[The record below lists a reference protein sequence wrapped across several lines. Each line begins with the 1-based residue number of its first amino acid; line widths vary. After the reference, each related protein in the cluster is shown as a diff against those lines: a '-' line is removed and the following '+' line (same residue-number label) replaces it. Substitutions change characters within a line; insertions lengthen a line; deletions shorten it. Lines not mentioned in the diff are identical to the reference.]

1 MVKLTKSSLLNII
14 SFVNPS
20 DFRTPGQYLKALLDA
35 KGWTQSVLAV
45 ILNVDKAI
53 VVRLVADKKPFT
65 AQLALKLSAV
75 FGVPAEHFLDLQR
88 NFDLTIARAIADPD
102 PRLQT
107 RARVFGDFPITEMMK
122 RGWLNV
128 SDIRDVARV
137 EAELAKFFGV
147 ESIDDID
154 VLPHAAKKTDVG
166 QSVTPAQLAW
176 LQRVRQI
183 ADDML
188 VNRYSPVG
196 VEAAIERLR
205 ALLNAAEEAR
215 KVPRIMA
222 EAGIRFVL
230 VESLASAKI
239 DGVCFWLNDFAPV
252 IGMSLR
258 FDRIDNFYFVLR
270 HELEHVLRRHGREHP
285 AVDAE
290 LEGEKAG
297 VGVELP
303 EEERQAN
310 EAAADF
316 CVPRKKMEK
325 FVSVKAPFYAER
337 DILGFSRTLNIHPG
351 LVAGQLQ
358 RATGR
363 YDRFRD
369 HLVRIRSIVTPG
381 AMVDGWGDV
390 APVGSN

>member
-1 MVKLTKSSLLNII
+1 M
-14 SFVNPS
+14 NPA
-20 DFRTPGQYLKALLDA
+20 DYRTPGQYLKALLDA
-35 KGWTQSVLAV
+35 RGWTQSVLAV
-45 ILNVDKAI
+45 ILSVDKAVI
-53 VVRLVADKKPFT
+53 VRLVADKKPFT
-65 AQLALKLSAV
+65 APLALKLSTV
-75 FGVPAEHFLDLQR
+75 FGVPAEHFLDLQQH
-88 NFDLTIARAIADPD
+88 FDLAVARAIAEPD
-102 PRLQT
+102 PRLQS
-107 RARVFGDFPITEMMK
+107 RARVFGDFPVAEMIK
-122 RGWLNV
+122 RGWLNAD
-128 SDIRDVARV
+128 DIRDVARV
-137 EAELAKFFGV
+137 EAELKKFFGV
-147 ESIDDID
+147 ESIEEINAI
-154 VLPHAAKKTDVG
+154 PHAAKKTNVG

-176 LQRVRQI
+176 LQRVRHL

-188 VNRYSPVG
+188 VNRYSPVA
-196 VEAAIERLR
+196 VEAAIDRLKG
-205 ALLNAAEEAR
+205 LLGSAEEAR

-252 IGMSLR
+252 VGMSLR

-270 HELEHVLRRHGREHP
+270 HELEHVLRRHGRDTP
-285 AVDAE
+285 TIDAE
-290 LEGEKAG
+290 LEGDRAG
-297 VGVELP
+297 HGPDIP

-310 EAAADF
+310 DAAADF
-316 CVPRKKMEK
+316 CVPRKKMDK

-337 DILGFSRTLNIHPG
+337 DILGFAKTLNIHPG

-390 APVGSN
+390 APVGN